1 MRTVFEKAPPDP
13 RFADLIRRI
22 QDAARRRFKNAPGS
36 AESKAAIDDEIALD
50 RELNDMVRGIAFL
63 GADPPDHDPDD

>member
-1 MRTVFEKAPPDP
+1 MSEKAPPDQ

-22 QDAARRRFKNAPGS
+22 QEAARDRFRYPPGS
-36 AESKAAIDDEIALD
+36 SEAQIAIDRELALD
-50 RELNDMVRGIAFL
+50 RELNDMIRAIAEP